1 MKLLKWITLG
11 VLLMVSLGRARAQ
24 SNEVRLQVPFS
35 FTVAGRELPAGE
47 YTIERTPYLGVLL
60 ITGIGNGQTMA
71 VTSSAG
77 ETEPLGGHPTA
88 TFGSIG
94 GARYLEEVHMAG
106 EPARIIRVR
115 SSK

>member
-11 VLLMVSLGRARAQ
+11 VVLMVSLGRARAQ

-35 FTVAGRELPAGE
+35 FTVAGRELPPGA

-60 ITGIGNGQTMA
+60 ITGIGNGQTVA

-77 ETEPLGGHPTA
+77 ETEPLDSHPAA
-88 TFGSIG
+88 TFSSTG
-94 GARYLEEVHMAG
+94 GTHYLEEVHMAG
-106 EPARIIRVR
+106 EPARIIRLR